1 MRRTSTAAHT
11 RFARSMRALITI
23 ISLPLKGRLGNK
35 NNNNCGGGL
44 GGSHAYGLTAIEDLM
59 WLELDHRDLWA
70 VSGRDLTQRSYFH
83 ENLMRSLQTRAENK
97 VDLGLKNAKS
107 GRCQHVF

>member
-1 MRRTSTAAHT
+1 
-11 RFARSMRALITI
+11 MRALITI

-70 VSGRDLTQRSYFH
+70 VSGRDLTHS
-83 ENLMRSLQTRAENK
+83 SLISHFSIIEFAQKHTFQAIFLAKRAVSIFFAVHTRLYLIAHGT
-97 VDLGLKNAKS
+97 DPI
-107 GRCQHVF
+107 